1 MTLVDGSLLNGP
13 TDIKVDADG
22 NLFIVD
28 QGNHRIVRFG
38 LNGLYCIIGC
48 SGANGTESDQLESPS
63 SIAFDTN
70 GHIFVLDTGN
80 SRIQKFLL
88 ATNSCGNSN

>member
-1 MTLVDGSLLNGP
+1 VDGSLLNGP

-38 LNGLYCIIGC
+38 SNGLYCIIGC
-48 SGANGTESDQLESPS
+48 SGANGAESDQFNLPFAL
-63 SIAFDTN
+63 AFDTY
-70 GHIFVLDTGN
+70 GDIFVLDGDN
-80 SRIQKFLL
+80 RRIQ
-88 ATNSCGNSN
+88 